1 MMILLVAT
9 STTLLCFLSITACLR
24 FVFSRQGW
32 FWIIPLILSVVFFYI
47 SIDPLVQVL
56 TGIATDTY
64 RVTISPD
71 RSVREIVPLIIVL
84 LWYTMIIV
92 FRYALKS
99 VVPVNQQLIDTK
111 KNLYESRYMEKVELK
126 RMRRK
131 AKRQLDAVT
140 SSSRQ
145 ESGTLYPLEWVE
157 RFDE

>member
-131 AKRQLDAVT
+131 VKRQLDAVT

>member
-145 ESGTLYPLEWVE
+145 ESGTLYPLEWVA

>member
-1 MMILLVAT
+1 
-9 STTLLCFLSITACLR
+9 
-24 FVFSRQGW
+24 
-32 FWIIPLILSVVFFYI
+32 
-47 SIDPLVQVL
+47 
-56 TGIATDTY
+56 
-64 RVTISPD
+64 
-71 RSVREIVPLIIVL
+71 
-84 LWYTMIIV
+84 MIIV

>member
-1 MMILLVAT
+1 M
-9 STTLLCFLSITACLR
+9 
-24 FVFSRQGW
+24 
-32 FWIIPLILSVVFFYI
+32 ILSVVFFYI
-47 SIDPLVQVL
+47 SIDQLVQVL